1 MKLAIHSDASYL
13 SEPKARSRAGGHM
26 FMAGS
31 EEIPIN
37 NGAVLNMPQNTRPIS
52 ILLETENTEL
62 CRLLDQAPP
71 GKPPQVLPAPNSD
84 ITHRSRVPQIDYS
97 KDYCVHNICQEYPK
111 NTNLCGTNSC
121 KTNYTCSPRCI
132 RAQRQGCVRLVQP
145 SPSLSGDRASPKAIP
160 DTKYSV
166 ITISHKI
173 NTMTFPTKQK

>member
-1 MKLAIHSDASYL
+1 MIQLAT
-13 SEPKARSRAGGHM
+13 
-26 FMAGS
+26 
-31 EEIPIN
+31 
-37 NGAVLNMPQNTRPIS
+37 MPQNTRPIS
-52 ILLETENTEL
+52 ILLETGNTEL

-166 ITISHKI
+166 VTISHKI
-173 NTMTFPTKQK
+173 NTMTFLRTRSEKGRQFATTTFMGRQRLQLWNIYPLDE